1 MSTFGERS
9 VGVRLLVFAGALLL
23 CSWAA
28 TYWVAHSFS
37 YSEYLPLGVHIGRM
51 PVYAPWAFIS
61 WQFLFFDVDPAA
73 FQGATSLVILGAVG
87 ALFLARGISSRVTA
101 PVLDTYGSARYATE
115 RELEQAGFLAQNG
128 VHLGRTEGK
137 KVVRYDGPGHVSVIG
152 PTRAGKGVNTVVP
165 TVLTYPGSIV
175 VTDIK
180 SEVWNLT
187 AHSRSKWGYVLYF
200 NPLDLHSCHYNP
212 MLAVRRGPN
221 PEGGRYNPVADAQ
234 LIATTIM
241 TAPEAAQER
250 MTHWD
255 RTGRDL
261 LTAIILY
268 ELYYGRRK
276 TLEAV
281 SDILNDPAGVE
292 LRDHLQLMMDA
303 PAIPDHEDPGVTK
316 SIRKGAGAMLA
327 REPKEF
333 SHIQST
339 CNGFLGLWSDP
350 IIANLT
356 ADSDF
361 AVEDF
366 VRSDKP
372 VSLYLCV
379 PPAHLDRV
387 QPLFRLLVEQICGRL
402 TETITDSAKRRKVLF
417 MLDEFPNL
425 GRMEVF
431 EKRVPY
437 MAGFG
442 LSAVMVSQ
450 DLKQLSRVYGKDH
463 SLLANSRASL
473 FFPTNDHDSADTI
486 SRIVG
491 KATVSRDRRT
501 VSGKRDAFWYENESL
516 SKDEAAR
523 SLLNPD
529 EVRTLE
535 AGSALLLVEGLH
547 TAKVKRFEYFSDRE
561 MSSLTRHRIAFR
573 SSGTYPFSPPD
584 SEGGDFHGK
593 RHWGVGRR
601 NGDPSQYEIVE
612 NQHG

>member
-1 MSTFGERS
+1 MQGAKIGTRIAVFGAA
-9 VGVRLLVFAGALLL
+9 VTLF
-23 CSWAA
+23 SWAG
-28 TYWVAHSFS
+28 TYLVAYSFAFS
-37 YSEYLPLGVHIGRM
+37 KYLPLGTEVVGI
-51 PVYAPWAFIS
+51 PLYAPWAFIS
-61 WQFLFFDVDPAA
+61 WQFRFFELDPAA
-73 FQGATSLVILGAVG
+73 FQSAATLVTLGAVG
-87 ALFLARGISSRVTA
+87 ALFLARGVSEQVQKKGA
-101 PVLDTYGSARYATE
+101 DTFGSARFATE
-115 RELEQAGFLAQNG
+115 KELEKAGFFADNG
-128 VHLGRTEGK
+128 VHLGKSASGK
-137 KVVRYDGPGHVSVIG
+137 VIRYDGPGHVSVIG
-152 PTRAGKGVNTVVP
+152 PTRAGKGVNTVIP
-165 TVLTYPGSIV
+165 TALTYKGSLI

-187 AHSRSKWGYVLYF
+187 AHARKEWSDVLYF

-212 MLAVRRGPN
+212 MLAVRRGFN
-221 PEGGRYNPVADAQ
+221 PEGGRFNPVADAQ

-281 SDILNDPAGVE
+281 SDILNDPAGVD

-303 PAIPDHEDPGVTK
+303 PPISEQDDPGVTK
-316 SIRKGAGAMLA
+316 AIKKGAGAMLS

-350 IIANLT
+350 IISKISE
-356 ADSDF
+356 DSDF

-366 VRSDKP
+366 VRGARP
-372 VSLYLCV
+372 VTLYLCV

-402 TETITDSAKRRKVLF
+402 TETIADSSTRRRVLF
-417 MLDEFPNL
+417 LLDEFPNL

-450 DLKQLSRVYGKDH
+450 DLKQLTRVYGKDH
-463 SLLANSRASL
+463 SLIANSRATL
-473 FFPTNDHDSADTI
+473 FFPTNDHESADAI

-491 KATVSRDRRT
+491 KATVEKDRRT
-501 VSGKRDAFWYENESL
+501 ISGKRASFWFDNESL
-516 SKDEAAR
+516 SKDETGR
-523 SLLNPD
+523 QLLNPD
-529 EVRTLE
+529 EIRTLE
-535 AGSALLLVEGLH
+535 SGTALLCVEGLH
-547 TAKVKRFEYFSDRE
+547 TARVKRFEYFSERDLSAR
-561 MSSLTRHRIAFR
+561 TKQRIEFR
-573 SSGTYPFSPPD
+573 SEGSYPFGPRED
-584 SEGGDFHGK
+584 EGEGGGSIGK
-593 RHWGVGRR
+593 RHWGIARR
-601 NGDPSQYEIVE
+601 SGEMAQYQVVE
-612 NQHG
+612 NK